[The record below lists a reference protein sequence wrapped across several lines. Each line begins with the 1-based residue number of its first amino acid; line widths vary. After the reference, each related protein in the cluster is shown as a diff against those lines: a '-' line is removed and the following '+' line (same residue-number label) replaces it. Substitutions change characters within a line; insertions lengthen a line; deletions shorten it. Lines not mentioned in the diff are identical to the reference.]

1 MNLSAAYS
9 QNANVL
15 QRPMV
20 TGTEGNSYQYVSRAG
35 GRKKNVSKRGCMYYG
50 QRSVASQQLT
60 TGGVSRPASFGGKSR
75 KQKKNKGNKS
85 RSKRKS
91 SR

>member
-20 TGTEGNSYQYVSRAG
+20 TGTEGNSYQYVSKAG
-35 GRKKNVSKRGCMYYG
+35 GRKKNMSKRGCMYYG
-50 QRSVASQQLT
+50 
-60 TGGVSRPASFGGKSR
+60 GKSR
-75 KQKKNKGNKS
+75 KQ
-85 RSKRKS
+85 
-91 SR
+91 

>member
-1 MNLSAAYS
+1 MNLSTAYS

-15 QRPMV
+15 PRPMV
-20 TGTEGNSYQYVSRAG
+20 TGTEGNSYQYVSKAG
-35 GRKKNVSKRGCMYYG
+35 GSKKNMSKIPKRGCNYY
-50 QRSVASQQLT
+50 
-60 TGGVSRPASFGGKSR
+60 GGKSR

-91 SR
+91 LR

>member
-15 QRPMV
+15 PRPMV

-35 GRKKNVSKRGCMYYG
+35 GRKKNVSKRGYMYN
-50 QRSVASQQLT
+50 
-60 TGGVSRPASFGGKSR
+60 GGKSR
-75 KQKKNKGNKS
+75 KQKKNKENKS

>member
-1 MNLSAAYS
+1 MNLSTAYS

-50 QRSVASQQLT
+50 
-60 TGGVSRPASFGGKSR
+60 GKSR